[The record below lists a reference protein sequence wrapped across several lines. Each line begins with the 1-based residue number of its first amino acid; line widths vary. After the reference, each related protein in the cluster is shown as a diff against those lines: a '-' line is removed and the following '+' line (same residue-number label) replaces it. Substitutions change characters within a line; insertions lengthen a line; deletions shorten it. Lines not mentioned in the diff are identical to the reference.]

1 MRDLLHGLRELRAHP
16 WIVGTVVATL
26 ALGVAGATTMF
37 TMLGAMRGVM
47 VPPGVNADLVGRI
60 AWTSLDESGSRSPL
74 GADDYGHLR
83 AGVTAFS
90 AVSASSDESLSQGT
104 DGPSVSVKRI
114 SAEFFRTFGFRVSA
128 GRELTVD
135 DQRNGGRP
143 VAVVSEAFLRRNPEL
158 RLSATVQLAGEHYTI
173 VGVLPDRHWF
183 PVAGGTDVW
192 LPLPLAADGT
202 PLVPSVVVTARLPS
216 PSDVVRARAQVA
228 VVTERLGSETALGRQ
243 RKLTFITLQQDVA
256 TRTRFGLAGVLGP
269 SIVVLLIAC
278 ANVANLLLARATRRE
293 REMAVRAALGAGRA
307 RLIRER
313 LAESAWLAVAGG
325 SIGLAVSY
333 LCTNVLRALIGSVE
347 ESRTAAEAI
356 RLDGHAL
363 LFALAVTLVVPFLVG
378 LVPAL
383 IASRPN
389 LVTALR
395 ASPGQKKPRRGPY
408 GGRDLLV
415 VVEIGLAV
423 VLVVCAGMFS
433 RFFAEFGRM
442 TWAFDETRVLAVP
455 IAPSR
460 DAVRADA
467 GAAYVDQVMAALRQ
481 IPGVEDVASGVLIQ
495 PRPVSLSTGEPVEFE
510 SCAAA
515 PSAVGAVA
523 LPVDG
528 RYFATLGL
536 PILRGRAIR
545 EVDTAGAPPAGV
557 ISQHHAVRCWPGQDP
572 IGRRFR
578 LGRGTDRRWVT
589 VVGVAADAMTTR
601 AMADMPQAVYVP
613 AAQGAV
619 VPPLLF
625 VRARGD
631 AAQLVGPIRTAI
643 RRFDQSES
651 VAEVGRVGERFR
663 RQFEGT
669 RVITGI
675 LGGFGGFALLLAAL
689 GVFSV
694 ISYMVA
700 ERTREFGIRIAL
712 GATRRDILLLVIGR
726 AAIIVAIGACVSI
739 AGTLAVTR
747 AGFRE
752 LASFAA
758 TDPLL
763 WSGVAALLAF
773 VALVASVLPA
783 RRAMRVEP
791 SIALRAE

>member
-1 MRDLLHGLRELRAHP
+1 MRDLLHGLREFRAHP

-26 ALGVAGATTMF
+26 ALGVAGATTMYA
-37 TMLGAMRGVM
+37 MLGAMRGVM

-74 GADDYGHLR
+74 GADDYAHLR

-114 SAEFFRTFGFRVSA
+114 SAEFFSTFGFKVSA
-128 GRELTVD
+128 GRELTAD

-216 PSDVVRARAQVA
+216 PSDAVRARAQVA

-293 REMAVRAALGAGRA
+293 REMAIRAALGAGRA

-333 LCTNVLRALIGSVE
+333 LCTNVLRAWVGSVE

-415 VVEIGLAV
+415 VGEIGLAV

-455 IAPSR
+455 LRLSDDPAAATASAQLVN
-460 DAVRADA
+460 DALVA
-467 GAAYVDQVMAALRQ
+467 VRQ
-481 IPGVEDVASGVLIQ
+481 IPGVEDAASGVLND
-495 PRPVSLSTGEPVEFE
+495 PRPLSISQSVVEFE

-515 PSAVGAVA
+515 PAALGAVV

-536 PILRGRAIR
+536 PIRRGRAIGDA
-545 EVDTAGAPPAGV
+545 DTAGAPRVGV
-557 ISQHHAVRCWPGQDP
+557 VSMYHAERCWPGQDP
-572 IGRRFR
+572 IGRRLR
-578 LGRGTDRRWVT
+578 IGRGAALASVM

-601 AMADMPQAVYVP
+601 ALADMPQPVYVP
-613 AAQGAV
+613 ATQAAV
-619 VPPLLF
+619 VPPTIL

-643 RRFDQSES
+643 HRIDRTQSLDNI
-651 VAEVGRVGERFR
+651 ARAGERLR
-663 RQFEGT
+663 REFAGTPVIT
-669 RVITGI
+669 RV

-712 GATRRDILLLVIGR
+712 GATRRDILQLVMGQ
-726 AAIIVAIGACVSI
+726 AATIVAIGGCVSI

-747 AGFRE
+747 VGFRE
-752 LASFAA
+752 VAVLAA

-763 WSGVAALLAF
+763 WSGVIVLLALTAF
-773 VALVASVLPA
+773 VASVVPA

>member
-1 MRDLLHGLRELRAHP
+1 MRDLLQGLRELRAHP

-37 TMLGAMRGVM
+37 AMLGAMRGVM

-60 AWTSLDESGSRSPL
+60 AWTSLDESGGRSPL
-74 GADDYGHLR
+74 GADDYAHLR

-114 SAEFFRTFGFRVSA
+114 SAEFFRTFGFKVSA
-128 GRELTVD
+128 GRELTAD

-216 PSDVVRARAQVA
+216 PSDAVRARAQVA
-228 VVTERLGSETALGRQ
+228 VVTERLGGETALGRQ

-333 LCTNVLRALIGSVE
+333 LSTNVLRAWVGSVE

-423 VLVVCAGMFS
+423 VLVVCAGMLS

-455 IAPSR
+455 LRLSDDPAAATASAQLVS
-460 DAVRADA
+460 DVLAAVR
-467 GAAYVDQVMAALRQ
+467 QL
-481 IPGVEDVASGVLIQ
+481 PGVEEVARGGLIE
-495 PRPVSLSTGEPVEFE
+495 PRPLTLSQAAVEFE
-510 SCAAA
+510 SCTASPAV
-515 PSAVGAVA
+515 VGAVV

-528 RYFATLGL
+528 RYFTTLGL
-536 PILRGRAIR
+536 PVRRGRSIGDSD
-545 EVDTAGAPPAGV
+545 VMGAPRVAV
-557 ISQHHAVRCWPGQDP
+557 ISTYHADRCWPGQDP
-572 IGRRFR
+572 IGRRLR
-578 LGRGTDRRWVT
+578 IGRGADRRWVT

-613 AAQGAV
+613 AAQGAA

-643 RRFDQSES
+643 RRFDQSQP